1 MLTAMR
7 ILENRIPPPI
17 VAVMIGAA
25 MWAVSRITPSVPI
38 NGRLRFALPAAFAA
52 CGFCLAAMGI
62 IAFRRVRT
70 TTNPV
75 KVEQASSVVT
85 MGVYGRTRN
94 PMYLG
99 LIFLL
104 TGWTIY
110 LAAPWAILGP
120 VLFVLFT
127 TRFQI
132 VPEERV
138 LTAKFGSE
146 YTDYQARVRR
156 WL

>member
-1 MLTAMR
+1 MR
-7 ILENRIPPPI
+7 ILEHRIPPPI

-38 NGRLRFALPAAFAA
+38 DGRLRFALSAAFAA
-52 CGFCLAAMGI
+52 CGFGLAAMAMT
-62 IAFRRVRT
+62 AFRRVRT
-70 TTNPV
+70 TISPV
-75 KVEQASSVVT
+75 KVEKASSMVT

-99 LIFLL
+99 LIFVL

>member
-1 MLTAMR
+1 MR
-7 ILENRIPPPI
+7 ILEHRIPPPI
-17 VAVMIGAA
+17 VAIVIGAA
-25 MWAVSRITPSVPI
+25 MWAVSRITPSLPI
-38 NGRLRFALPAAFAA
+38 DGRLRFALPAVLAA
-52 CGFCLAAMGI
+52 CGFSLAAMAML
-62 IAFRRVRT
+62 AFRRVRT
-70 TTNPV
+70 TISPV
-75 KVEQASSVVT
+75 KVEQASSIVT

-104 TGWTIY
+104 AGWTIY

-138 LTAKFGSE
+138 LTAKFGNE
-146 YTDYQARVRR
+146 YTSYQARVRR

>member
-1 MLTAMR
+1 M
-7 ILENRIPPPI
+7 
-17 VAVMIGAA
+17 
-25 MWAVSRITPSVPI
+25 
-38 NGRLRFALPAAFAA
+38 
-52 CGFCLAAMGI
+52 
-62 IAFRRVRT
+62 
-70 TTNPV
+70 
-75 KVEQASSVVT
+75 VT

-99 LIFLL
+99 LIFVL

-120 VLFVLFT
+120 VLLVLFT

>member
-1 MLTAMR
+1 MR
-7 ILENRIPPPI
+7 ILEHRIPPPI

-25 MWAVSRITPSVPI
+25 MWEVSRITPSVPI
-38 NGRLRFALPAAFAA
+38 DGRLRFALPAAFAA
-52 CGFCLAAMGI
+52 CGFSLAAMAMT
-62 IAFRRVRT
+62 AFRRVRT
-70 TTNPV
+70 TISPV
-75 KVEQASSVVT
+75 KVERASSIVT
-85 MGVYGRTRN
+85 VGVYGRTRN